1 MWTKYCLLRFYQY
14 LHFLITFKLIASRK
28 TLKCKGR
35 CQRNL
40 INSKFGMIEFLIL
53 CVCMCT
59 TLVWENLVP
68 KTIRQFC
75 ISKVRKSS
83 GDIKMKFQ
91 MELISNYICHGKH
104 KDIMY
109 GLWLLKMLSFLT
121 TDKIQNLV
129 KCKNTNIIACFA
141 I

>member
-1 MWTKYCLLRFYQY
+1 M
-14 LHFLITFKLIASRK
+14 
-28 TLKCKGR
+28 
-35 CQRNL
+35 
-40 INSKFGMIEFLIL
+40 
-53 CVCMCT
+53 
-59 TLVWENLVP
+59 P

-129 KCKNTNIIACFA
+129 KCKNTNTINACFA
-141 I
+141 ILKKIL